1 MMSIFSSI
9 SWADF
14 LIVAITL
21 LLLFNIAVVVYY
33 QAFYKGD
40 KPNNPIDN
48 NKFATS
54 ESSDTIEEEDE
65 EEDDNNMMFVSY
77 DDEEETDIQPSNEPA
92 IVQSDVVN
100 DDVQVDSNT
109 TEEPKEEE
117 KIEVEI
123 DEETDN
129 EFSDV
134 SQDLFF
140 TDGEV
145 VSEELADDIDEAFA
159 MLGFSNQ
166 EDEGE
171 GAEVYPSDDD
181 LMEASVRSF
190 NIQSSDLDDEDNLFL
205 QIKEQLS
212 NIQEKEN
219 EEALKQNSSSGGVDE
234 NFFGSSPDM

>member
-1 MMSIFSSI
+1 MMSLFSTI

-14 LIVAITL
+14 LIAAVTI
-21 LLLFNIAVVVYY
+21 LLLFNIAVVFYY

-48 NKFATS
+48 KFANS
-54 ESSDTIEEEDE
+54 ESSEELNEDDE
-65 EEDDNNMMFVSY
+65 EEDNDMMFVSY
-77 DDEEETDIQPSNEPA
+77 DDEEETDVQPSNEPA

-100 DDVQVDSNT
+100 ENMQTDSNT
-109 TEEPKEEE
+109 TEDPKEEE

-145 VSEELADDIDEAFA
+145 VSEELADDIEEAFA

-190 NIQSSDLDDEDNLFL
+190 NIQSSDLDEEDNLFL

-212 NIQEKEN
+212 EIQEKED